1 MKKLLLAGSIILV
14 IGLLIAGVTTPLFA
28 HGSGDSEAAP
38 VDAEAW
44 EDMHEACENG
54 DWEAMAEAA
63 EEAHG
68 DDFDDMPYH
77 GHGKGDYSPN
87 WWGGM
92 GSHMGGSMMGW

>member
-1 MKKLLLAGSIILV
+1 MKKLLLTGSIVLV
-14 IGLLIAGVTTPLFA
+14 LGFLIAGFTTPLFA
-28 HGSGDSEAAP
+28 YGPGDSEAAT
-38 VDAEAW
+38 VNTEAW

-54 DWEAMAEAA
+54 DWEAMVEAA

-77 GHGKGDYSPN
+77 GEGDYSPN

-92 GSHMGGSMMGW
+92 GSHMDGSMMGW